1 MKERSCEVPTDLYP
15 ELAVPGGLGE
25 ALTHEAARH
34 GHAVGP
40 MEPVEGF
47 APAVAACRIRGMARF
62 AVYATNDDERE
73 FRMQISADS
82 GSPWVAFGSTDSLA
96 VVTAVLH
103 EWCEGASTAQLRR
116 EWTLL
121 TDDPLT
127 AAPQRRTY
135 RPWIPEPGRWLQF
148 DWGEGPRIGGRR
160 TWLFCAWLSW
170 SRFRVVIPVWDC
182 TLGTLVACLDTT
194 LRRIGGAPT
203 YVLTDNAK
211 TVTVEHIAGIP
222 VRHPQMVAAGRH
234 YGCQVVSCV
243 PYDPE
248 SKGGAEA
255 TVRIAKA
262 DLVPTDANLLAA
274 YDSFAE
280 LADACRTWCEQVNS
294 RRHRATGQIPADRLD
309 VERTTLHVLPLEP
322 LALALGEERL
332 VGSDRTISFNSVRYS
347 TPPGYTGARVWC
359 RVVGEE
365 LSITAR
371 TNSGDLSEI
380 WRHQLSTPGVPQI
393 IDAHYPGHPDGR
405 SIHQPRLRPRSEAE
419 IAFVGI
425 GPGAGRW
432 LKEAG
437 PAGAVRIRAKM
448 ARAVEL
454 ATVLGNDK
462 VDQPLDWPPRPGG
475 SPTTTCSRSW
485 DTSRT
490 ASPPARSSARTRPT
504 RSRTEPS
511 AGRPWAAE
519 STSRPPPH
527 SDCTSAKR
535 TAPP

>member
-1 MKERSCEVPTDLYP
+1 M
-15 ELAVPGGLGE
+15 
-25 ALTHEAARH
+25 
-34 GHAVGP
+34 
-40 MEPVEGF
+40 
-47 APAVAACRIRGMARF
+47 
-62 AVYATNDDERE
+62 
-73 FRMQISADS
+73 
-82 GSPWVAFGSTDSLA
+82 
-96 VVTAVLH
+96 
-103 EWCEGASTAQLRR
+103 
-116 EWTLL
+116 
-121 TDDPLT
+121 
-127 AAPQRRTY
+127 
-135 RPWIPEPGRWLQF
+135 
-148 DWGEGPRIGGRR
+148 
-160 TWLFCAWLSW
+160 
-170 SRFRVVIPVWDC
+170 IPVWDC

-262 DLVPTDANLLAA
+262 DLVPTSANLPAA

-280 LADACRTWCEQVNS
+280 LADACLTWCDAVNS
-294 RRHRATGQIPADRLD
+294 RRHRATGQIPADRRD
-309 VERTTLHVLPLEP
+309 VERTTLHVLPIEP

-371 TNSGDLSEI
+371 TDSGDLSEI

-393 IDAHYPGHPDGR
+393 IDEHYPDHPDGR

-437 PAGAVRIRAKM
+437 PAGATCIRAKM
-448 ARAVEL
+448 ARAFEL
-454 ATVLGNDK
+454 ATVLGNNK
-462 VDQPLDWPPRPGG
+462 VDQALGLAA
-475 SPTTTCSRSW
+475 T
-485 DTSRT
+485 
-490 ASPPARSSARTRPT
+490 
-504 RSRTEPS
+504 
-511 AGRPWAAE
+511 AGRFPLCQPWVR
-519 STSRPPPH
+519 RPA
-527 SDCTSAKR
+527 SSG
-535 TAPP
+535 

>member
-1 MKERSCEVPTDLYP
+1 M
-15 ELAVPGGLGE
+15 
-25 ALTHEAARH
+25 
-34 GHAVGP
+34 
-40 MEPVEGF
+40 
-47 APAVAACRIRGMARF
+47 
-62 AVYATNDDERE
+62 
-73 FRMQISADS
+73 
-82 GSPWVAFGSTDSLA
+82 
-96 VVTAVLH
+96 
-103 EWCEGASTAQLRR
+103 
-116 EWTLL
+116 
-121 TDDPLT
+121 
-127 AAPQRRTY
+127 
-135 RPWIPEPGRWLQF
+135 
-148 DWGEGPRIGGRR
+148 
-160 TWLFCAWLSW
+160 
-170 SRFRVVIPVWDC
+170 VIPVWDC

-274 YDSFAE
+274 YDTFAE
-280 LADACRTWCEQVNS
+280 LTDACLTWCDAVNL
-294 RRHRATGQIPADRLD
+294 RRHRATGQIPASRLD
-309 VERTTLHVLPLEP
+309 IERTIPHVLPVEP

-347 TPPGYTGARVWC
+347 PPPGYTGARVWC

-371 TNSGDLSEI
+371 TTSGDLSEI
-380 WRHQLSTPGVPQI
+380 WRHLLSTRVFR
-393 IDAHYPGHPDGR
+393 R
-405 SIHQPRLRPRSEAE
+405 SSTSTTPS
-419 IAFVGI
+419 I
-425 GPGAGRW
+425 GPRAGRW

-462 VDQPLDWPPRPGG
+462 VDQALGLAA
-475 SPTTTCSRSW
+475 T
-485 DTSRT
+485 
-490 ASPPARSSARTRPT
+490 
-504 RSRTEPS
+504 
-511 AGRPWAAE
+511 AGRFADEDLLSILGHIAG
-519 STSRPPPH
+519 SRPAGEVVRADEAH
-527 SDCTSAKR
+527 SVQHGTIGWQALGQ
-535 TAPP
+535 

>member
-1 MKERSCEVPTDLYP
+1 MTKSDREIMEIFEAYDLTETVWSAAALSGHDPKTVKRYVQ
-15 ELAVPGGLGE
+15 ARDHGLNPFE
-25 ALTHEAARH
+25 HAPRPKMIDAYLEKIEEWVDQTHAAIRADVAH
-34 GHAVGP
+34 DKLVR
-40 MEPVEGF
+40 MGF
-47 APAVAACRIRGMARF
+47 AGSARSTRRAVNAAKGAWR
-62 AVYATNDDERE
+62 
-73 FRMQISADS
+73 S
-82 GSPWVAFGSTDSLA
+82 G
-96 VVTAVLH
+96 
-103 EWCEGASTAQLRR
+103 RR
-116 EWTLL
+116 
-121 TDDPLT
+121 
-127 AAPQRRTY
+127 RSY
-135 RPWIPEPGRWLQF
+135 RPWITEPGMWLQF

-203 YVLTDNAK
+203 YILTDNAK
-211 TVTVEHIAGIP
+211 TVTVDHIAGIP

-234 YGCQVVSCV
+234 YGCQIVSCV

-262 DLVPTDANLLAA
+262 DLVPTTANLRPS
-274 YDSFAE
+274 YDTFAE
-280 LADACRTWCEQVNS
+280 LADACRSWCLEVNA
-294 RRHRATGQIPADRLD
+294 RRHRSTAQIPDLRLEI
-309 VERTTLHVLPLEP
+309 ERATLHVLPAEP
-322 LALALGEERL
+322 LALALGAERT
-332 VGSDRTISFNSVRYS
+332 VGADRTVSFNAVRYS
-347 TPPGYTGARVWC
+347 TPPGYTGQRVWC

-371 TNSGDLSEI
+371 TDTGDLAEI

-393 IDAHYPGHPDGR
+393 IDAHYPDHPEGR
-405 SIHQPRLRPRSEAE
+405 SILAPRLAPRSEAE

-454 ATVLGNDK
+454 ATVMGSDNVDRALG
-462 VDQPLDWPPRPGG
+462 LAA
-475 SPTTTCSRSW
+475 T
-485 DTSRT
+485 
-490 ASPPARSSARTRPT
+490 
-504 RSRTEPS
+504 
-511 AGRPWAAE
+511 AGRFADDDLVSILEHLQGSTPLGEVVRADE
-519 STSRPPPH
+519 SHSAQSGTSGWQALGQQNNPR
-527 SDCTSAKR
+527 
-535 TAPP
+535 